1 IVLPVVSVW
10 SFQLDG
16 IFIGATR
23 TRAMLVGMAISGAT
37 FFVAMAVLVP
47 LYGNHGPW
55 AAYLVFMVARAV
67 TLGAAYPAL
76 ERTLHN

>member
-1 IVLPVVSVW
+1 
-10 SFQLDG
+10 
-16 IFIGATR
+16 
-23 TRAMLVGMAISGAT
+23 MAISGAT

-47 LYGNHGPW
+47 LYGNHGLW